1 MQDAAPESPVFG
13 ISFTTDISLA
23 SPQGRDEGMG
33 GGGVGEAA
41 PAESLDVGAATPK
54 SFFFGGG
61 GGGGGVLRCQL
72 RKDWPAKRGLRGGES
87 L

>member
-1 MQDAAPESPVFG
+1 M
-13 ISFTTDISLA
+13 
-23 SPQGRDEGMG
+23 
-33 GGGVGEAA
+33 GEAA

-61 GGGGGVLRCQL
+61 GGRGGSAL
-72 RKDWPAKRGLRGGES
+72 PAKEGLASQKGIKRRES